1 MIQLLSIFLLALS
14 ASLSAEPLPHTSMKG
29 FLSDASSD
37 SDCCDDDSDVEE
49 EDEDIIIMDEEN
61 TNDDEGVNN

>member
-1 MIQLLSIFLLALS
+1 MIQLLAVFLLTLS
-14 ASLSAEPLPHTSMKG
+14 AFLHAEPLSHTSAKG

-37 SDCCDDDSDVEE
+37 SDCCDDDVDTEE
-49 EDEDIIIMDEEN
+49 IDEDIIIMDEED